1 MQVVRYARQNP
12 NTKTNMLFENK
23 IIQLILTKISNLFK
37 SDNFIISI
45 GILSILPFIIIS
57 FFNNPTADDFCY
69 NCQSR
74 DLGFWNAQLSWY
86 NDWSGRY
93 FSSAILSIKP
103 LVSDSF
109 LIYKLI
115 PIILLISLLTSIYYL
130 SSLLFVNLKKRDF
143 FILTFFIFILYLI
156 QMPSISQGLYWLAGS
171 ITYQLSNVLAILLFC
186 FLIKLIETNEK
197 KYLII
202 SIFFAFLVIGSNE
215 TSMLLINFL
224 IGTIFIFKFVQQKKI
239 NYSLLILLIFI
250 LIFSII
256 VIKSP
261 GNTIR
266 ASSYPNKNQIFYAI
280 YKSILAVK
288 SYLGIWLPFI
298 IVFTFIFFDYF
309 GKTINIKTSKI
320 FSINPIIVF
329 LVIFSIPFIGFFT
342 GYWSVGRTPPF
353 RTINV
358 IYFYFLIGF
367 IYLTF
372 VLFFRLKQNENNFIT
387 YSKWVKYSLFIMIF
401 IQLGKENNIRVAYS
415 DLLSGQAYN
424 YDLELRNRYE
434 NIQKSKNDI
443 LYVPKLTYK
452 PITIFCGDIT
462 NDSKDWRNQC
472 YDSYYK
478 PIKIITID

>member
-1 MQVVRYARQNP
+1 MRYARQNP
-12 NTKTNMLFENK
+12 NTKKNMLFENK
-23 IIQLILTKISNLFK
+23 FLQLIQTKISKLFR

-45 GILSILPFIIIS
+45 GILTFLPFIVIS

-74 DLGFWNAQLSWY
+74 DLGFWNAQLSSY
-86 NDWSGRY
+86 NGWTGRY
-93 FSSAILSIKP
+93 FSTAILSIKP

-115 PIILLISLLTSIYYL
+115 PIILLISLFTSIYYL
-130 SSLLFVNLKKRDF
+130 SSLLFFNLKKRDF
-143 FILTFFIFILYLI
+143 FILTFFIMTLYLI
-156 QMPSISQGLYWLAGS
+156 QMPSISQGFYWLAGS
-171 ITYQLSNVLAILLFC
+171 ITYQLSNILAILLFC
-186 FLIKLIETNEK
+186 FLIKLIETNEI

-215 TSMLLINFL
+215 ASMLLISFL
-224 IGTIFIFKFVQQKKI
+224 IGVIFILKSIQQKKI
-239 NYSLLILLIFI
+239 NYSILILLIFTV
-250 LIFSII
+250 IFSVI

-261 GNTIR
+261 GNSIR

-298 IVFTFIFFDYF
+298 IVFTFIFFDYLN
-309 GKTINIKTSKI
+309 KKIEIRASKI
-320 FSINPIIVF
+320 FNVNPIIVF
-329 LVIFSIPFIGFFT
+329 LIVFSIPFIGFFT

-358 IYFYFLIGF
+358 IYFYFLIGL

-372 VLFFRLKQNENNFIT
+372 VLFFKLKQNDNNFIT
-387 YSKWVKYSLFIMIF
+387 YSKWVKYSLFIIIF
-401 IQLGKENNIRVAYS
+401 IQLGQENNIRTAYS
-415 DLLSGQAYN
+415 DLFSGKAYN
-424 YDLELRNRYE
+424 YDLELKNRYK
-434 NIQKSKNDI
+434 NIQNSSNDI
-443 LYVPKLTYK
+443 LYVPKLTYE

-472 YDSYYK
+472 YDSYFK
-478 PIKIITID
+478 PINIIIAD

>member
-1 MQVVRYARQNP
+1 MIH
-12 NTKTNMLFENK
+12 KNK
-23 IIQLILTKISNLFK
+23 FIQRKLALLFK
-37 SDNFIISI
+37 SDNFTIII
-45 GILSILPFIIIS
+45 GSLSILPFIVIS

-74 DLGFWNAQLSWY
+74 DLGFWNAQLAWY
-86 NDWSGRY
+86 NGWSGRY

-115 PIILLISLLTSIYYL
+115 PIILLISLFTSIYYL
-130 SSLLFVNLKKRDF
+130 SSLLFVDLKKRDF
-143 FILTFFIFILYLI
+143 FILSFFIMTLYLI
-156 QMPSISQGLYWLAGS
+156 QMPSISQGFYWLAGS
-171 ITYQLSNVLAILLFC
+171 ITYQLSNILAVLLFC

-215 TSMLLINFL
+215 ASMLLISFL
-224 IGTIFIFKFVQQKKI
+224 IGVIFIIKSIQQKKI
-239 NYSLLILLIFI
+239 NYSILILLIFTI
-250 LIFSII
+250 IFSLI

-261 GNTIR
+261 GNSIR

-298 IVFTFIFFDYF
+298 IVFTFIFFDYLNE
-309 GKTINIKTSKI
+309 KIEIKTSKI
-320 FSINPIIVF
+320 FNVNPIIVF
-329 LVIFSIPFIGFFT
+329 FVVFSIPFIGFFT

-358 IYFYFLIGF
+358 IYFYFLIGI

-372 VLFFRLKQNENNFIT
+372 VLFFKLKQNDKNFIT
-387 YSKWVKYSLFIMIF
+387 YSKWVKYSLFIIIF
-401 IQLGKENNIRVAYS
+401 IQLGQENNIRTAYS
-415 DLLSGQAYN
+415 DLFSGKAYN
-424 YDLELRNRYE
+424 YDLELKNRYK
-434 NIQKSKNDI
+434 NIQNSANNI
-443 LYVPKLTYK
+443 LFVPKLTYE

-462 NDSKDWRNQC
+462 NNSKDWRNQC
-472 YDSYYK
+472 YDAYYK
-478 PIKIITID
+478 PKSIIIKIK